1 MLACV
6 VDCNKRLMNIRD
18 EKVKKGEPLGDKEEL
33 VIFGNDVVG
42 LFPNITSARTGIIV
56 RHKVQESKLKF
67 EDMNFKQASLYV
79 SLNEGLTGDLKELR
93 RYFPWRRKTEGTALG
108 MNNLEVNNREKMG
121 DSYWVWPDREPT
133 ERHRQMM
140 MARAAEIGTRTIF
153 ENFMFTFGGKNYLQ
167 TKGGPIGAR
176 VTMCAA
182 RLVMEDWGKRYTI
195 ILLNSGLN
203 VWILKGYVD
212 DGRQGTSRMAL
223 GMRYNKEKEI
233 FEVTEDG
240 RKEDQEKLEIKD
252 RLPEDVQGV
261 PALHEHH
268 QA

>member
-1 MLACV
+1 
-6 VDCNKRLMNIRD
+6 
-18 EKVKKGEPLGDKEEL
+18 
-33 VIFGNDVVG
+33 
-42 LFPNITSARTGIIV
+42 
-56 RHKVQESKLKF
+56 
-67 EDMNFKQASLYV
+67 
-79 SLNEGLTGDLKELR
+79 
-93 RYFPWRRKTEGTALG
+93 
-108 MNNLEVNNREKMG
+108 MG

-153 ENFMFTFGGKNYLQ
+153 ENFMFTFGGENYLQ

-212 DGRQGTSRMAL
+212 DGR
-223 GMRYNKEKEI
+223 
-233 FEVTEDG
+233 
-240 RKEDQEKLEIKD
+240 
-252 RLPEDVQGV
+252 
-261 PALHEHH
+261 
-268 QA
+268 